1 MALSNFGYFQTTL
14 THGGGRLAIRKAT
27 KKTSGKPATRK
38 KAQPKATPAESA
50 EPSSAFWELTIGD
63 VFKWTGS
70 RAVGVVLP
78 IVMAGLLVS
87 LGVMVGVAW
96 ASGNDR
102 PEPNPGPNPPSPS
115 VFEGL
120 AEAALE
126 SALECK
132 SPDRQGDAR
141 AIAGSLDRVV
151 NDIQGGTHSTLN
163 AAMRAGQSACSSAMP
178 PANKSHWHPWS
189 SNINALLTRYHTAG
203 QLVTAKD
210 AGTAFTEIA
219 RGLSMSA
226 EQ

>member
-14 THGGGRLAIRKAT
+14 THGGGRLAIRRTT
-27 KKTSGKPATRK
+27 KKASGKSATRK
-38 KAQPKATPAESA
+38 KATPAEDA

-63 VFKWTGS
+63 VFKWTGTK
-70 RAVGVVLP
+70 AVGAVLP
-78 IVMAGLLVS
+78 LVFIALVLS
-87 LGVMVGVAW
+87 LGVMIGVAL

-102 PEPNPGPNPPSPS
+102 PDPNPGPNPPSPS

-126 SALECK
+126 SALECQ

-151 NDIQGGTHSTLN
+151 SDIQSGTHATLKS
-163 AAMRAGQSACSSAMP
+163 AMQAGQSACSSAMP

-203 QLVTAKD
+203 ELVTAKD

>member
-1 MALSNFGYFQTTL
+1 MGER
-14 THGGGRLAIRKAT
+14 RLAIKRAT
-27 KKTSGKPATRK
+27 KKASGKPATRK
-38 KAQPKATPAESA
+38 KAEPKTP

-63 VFKWTGS
+63 VFKWTGTK
-70 RAVGVVLP
+70 AVGAVLP
-78 IVMAGLLVS
+78 LVFFALLVS
-87 LGVMVGVAW
+87 VGVMIGVAL
-96 ASGNDR
+96 AGGNT
-102 PEPNPGPNPPSPS
+102 PEPGPNPGPNPPSPS

-126 SALECK
+126 SALECQ

-141 AIAGSLDRVV
+141 AIAGALDRVV
-151 NDIQGGTHSTLN
+151 NDIKSGTHATLN
-163 AAMRAGQSACSSAMP
+163 TAMKAGQSACSSAMP
-178 PANKSHWHPWS
+178 PANKRHWHPWS

-203 QLVTAKD
+203 ELVTAKD